1 MALVVYNNADATI
14 NDLPSMEWD
23 ERDTAPVHHL
33 DDPFFGHSKDDRCLI
48 TIPVIMV
55 SLDAGVEI
63 SGLLQKSDGKEPKV
77 TAVLPGTVLKSRKMV
92 LRVPC
97 YKNIVPETSI
107 EKGSHCFAHSV
118 DLTSEGLRAG
128 VEEEF
133 VRDVFDEH
141 GLGSLREAVC
151 KRLCLRERNRMNLQ
165 FKILESRGLTTFR
178 PDYVSAFNT
187 WVHNTLSPTQK
198 SELEAVLGKLSSPF
212 LQYKLQDHWRP
223 MFEVQIRELP
233 RDLLRLKHHVRFLH
247 VGSSVLPCLPEWLGN
262 TPCART
268 TLTHRVSLLIL
279 HVL

>member
-1 MALVVYNNADATI
+1 
-14 NDLPSMEWD
+14 
-23 ERDTAPVHHL
+23 
-33 DDPFFGHSKDDRCLI
+33 
-48 TIPVIMV
+48 MV

-97 YKNIVPETSI
+97 YKNIVPETTI
-107 EKGSHCFAHSV
+107 EKGSHCFAHAV
-118 DLTSEGLRAG
+118 DLTSEGLRVG

-133 VRDVFDEH
+133 VRDVLDEH

-151 KRLCLRERNRMNLQ
+151 KRLRLRERNKMKLYT
-165 FKILESRGLTTFR
+165 ILESRGNDYG
-178 PDYVSAFNT
+178 DYVSAFNT

-212 LQYKLQDHWRP
+212 SQHKLQDHWRP
-223 MFEVQIRELP
+223 TLEVQIRELP

>member
-23 ERDTAPVHHL
+23 ERDTAPVHHV

-151 KRLCLRERNRMNLQ
+151 KRLRLRERNKMKLYT
-165 FKILESRGLTTFR
+165 ILESRGNDYG
-178 PDYVSAFNT
+178 DYVSAFNT

-198 SELEAVLGKLSSPF
+198 NELEAVLGKLSSLF
-212 LQYKLQDHWRP
+212 SQYKLQDHWRP
-223 MFEVQIRELP
+223 TFEVQIRELP

>member
-23 ERDTAPVHHL
+23 ERDTAPVHHV

-48 TIPVIMV
+48 TIPVIMI

-107 EKGSHCFAHSV
+107 EKESRCFAHAV

-151 KRLCLRERNRMNLQ
+151 KRLRLRERNKMKLYT
-165 FKILESRGLTTFR
+165 ILESRGNDYG
-178 PDYVSAFNT
+178 DYVSAFNT

-198 SELEAVLGKLSSPF
+198 NELEAVLGKLSSLF
-212 LQYKLQDHWRP
+212 SQNKLQDHWRP
-223 MFEVQIRELP
+223 TFEVQIRELP

>member
-23 ERDTAPVHHL
+23 ERDTAPVHHV

-48 TIPVIMV
+48 TIPVIMI

-107 EKGSHCFAHSV
+107 EKESRCFAHAV

-151 KRLCLRERNRMNLQ
+151 KRLHLRERNKMNLRNT
-165 FKILESRGLTTFR
+165 IHLIRHG
-178 PDYVSAFNT
+178 DYVSAFNT